1 MAVFTRTNGAS
12 ESYTGTGRTIALT
25 KFSKTNISAAEL
37 DAIVANIQATSSIVA
52 IGSDQ
57 STGPSFV
64 AGTSDDVWVIS
75 EGIAPVATSNF
86 AGQTGL
92 TSSVVAYFNKE

>member
-1 MAVFTRTNGAS
+1 MADFTRTNGAS
-12 ESYTGTGRTIALT
+12 QSYTGTGRTISLT
-25 KFSKTNISAAEL
+25 KFSKTNITAAEL

-64 AGTSDDVWVIS
+64 AGTSDDVWIVS

-86 AGQTGL
+86 AGQTGV
-92 TSSVVAYFNKE
+92 TSSVVAYFNKD